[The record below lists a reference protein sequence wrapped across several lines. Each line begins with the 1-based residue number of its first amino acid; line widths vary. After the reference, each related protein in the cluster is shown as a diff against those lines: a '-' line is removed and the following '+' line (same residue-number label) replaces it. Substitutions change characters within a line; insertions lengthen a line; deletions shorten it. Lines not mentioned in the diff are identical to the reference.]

1 MLIKISCFILL
12 GFFFIPFDIYTQ
24 VNFTSSN
31 LPVISI
37 NTNGQ
42 EILDDPR
49 IIADMGIIFNG
60 EGNRNNI
67 SDPFND
73 YDGKISIEVR
83 GSTSQSFPKKQYGLE
98 TQDEDGNNNNVS
110 LLGMPEENDWIL
122 NGPYSDKSLIRN
134 ALIFQLAR
142 EMGHYAPRTMFCEL
156 VLNGDYMGVYVL
168 TEKIKRDI
176 NRVNISSLGPEDISG
191 DELTGGY
198 ILKIDKSIGS
208 SCDTWYSSIG
218 NILLQVEYPI
228 CENIV
233 GEQKQYIKQ
242 YINDFENVLFSE
254 FYTDT
259 LIGYRGFINV
269 NSFIDYLILNEI
281 SKNIDA
287 YKLSTFLYKD
297 RNSIDGEL
305 KMGPIWD
312 YNIAFGNANYNNGN
326 LTDDLLV
333 YDHVWW
339 NRLLQDT
346 SFSNSLKKRWKE
358 VRENQLSNEHLIYLI
373 DSMATYLNEAQDRNF
388 TKWDN
393 LGSRGWPNFFA
404 GPTYESEISFL
415 KGWLINRINWL
426 DNHMPGIYK
435 DYKPYID
442 YEVDVFPNPFLYF
455 LTYKFTLEQAAN
467 VSITIY
473 ESQGKL
479 VHQLIDNEYFEPGV
493 HKTVWNGNTGK
504 QSFISDG
511 IYIIALE
518 IDGEVI
524 SSKKIVKRF

>member
-1 MLIKISCFILL
+1 MKFSCLIIFGFI
-12 GFFFIPFDIYTQ
+12 FIPGLIFSQ
-24 VNFTSSN
+24 VDFISSN
-31 LPVISI
+31 LPIISI

-42 EILDDPR
+42 LIPDDPR
-49 IIADMGIIFNG
+49 IVADMGIIYNG

-67 SDPFND
+67 DDPFND
-73 YDGKISIEVR
+73 YDGKISIEIR

-98 TQDEDGNNNNVS
+98 TQDENGNNNNVS
-110 LLGMPEENDWIL
+110 LLGLPEENDWIL

-142 EMGHYAPRTMFCEL
+142 DMGNYAPRTEFCEL
-156 VLNGDYMGVYVL
+156 VINSDYMGVYVL
-168 TEKIKRDI
+168 IEKIKRDG
-176 NRVNISSLGPEDISG
+176 NRVNISSMEPEDISG

-198 ILKIDKSIGS
+198 ILKIDKSTGS
-208 SCDTWYSSIG
+208 SCDAWYSSIG
-218 NILLQVEYPI
+218 NVLLQVEYPI
-228 CENIV
+228 CEDIA

-242 YINDFENVLFSE
+242 YINDFESVLFSE

-259 LIGYRGFINV
+259 LIGYRSFIDV
-269 NSFIDYLILNEI
+269 DSFIDYMILNEI

-287 YKLSTFLYKD
+287 YKLSTFIYKD
-297 RNSIDGEL
+297 RNSVDGKL

-312 YNIAFGNANYNNGN
+312 YNVAFGNVDFNFGN
-326 LTDDLLV
+326 LTDGLFA
-333 YDHVWW
+333 YDYPWW

-346 SFSNSLKKRWKE
+346 SFSNSLKRRWRE
-358 VRENQLSNEHLIYLI
+358 VRENQLSNEHLINLI

-393 LGSRGWPNFFA
+393 LGTRGWPNFFA

-426 DNHMPGIYK
+426 DNNMPGHDNEYSPFT
-435 DYKPYID
+435 DF
-442 YEVDVFPNPFLYF
+442 EVDVFPNPFLYY
-455 LTYKFTLEQAAN
+455 LTYKFEIEEAAT
-467 VSITIY
+467 VSVSIY

-493 HKTVWNGNTGK
+493 HKTIWNGNIRK
-504 QSFISDG
+504 QSFVSDG
-511 IYIIALE
+511 IYIITME
-518 IDGEVI
+518 IDGKVI